1 MELILLR
8 HGQSTTNRL
17 LAEVQD
23 EREVDTGPQDS
34 TLTRLGRRQ
43 ADLAGKALSR
53 EYIDMIISSP
63 ARRTLETTRRVVR
76 CIDAL
81 PMVDPRVVEFRGVG
95 AAPAASG
102 EELRA
107 MYPGFSF
114 GTEFDNEIA
123 WNMGYLNES
132 KEDLYRRARGLWQE
146 LLLPRAHSDIGRESR
161 VLVVTHRMFS
171 AYLTGVALG
180 MTLEQVQT
188 GRFQLGN
195 CASTRFEV
203 RSNGVVMVV
212 HANREDYL
220 HGRVS
225 A

>member
-8 HGQSTTNRL
+8 HGQSTTNRM
-17 LAEVQD
+17 LAEAQD
-23 EREVDTGPQDS
+23 DREVDAGLQDAS
-34 TLTRLGRRQ
+34 LTRLGRRQ
-43 ADLAGKALSR
+43 ADLAGKALSH
-53 EYIDMIISSP
+53 EYIDLIMSSP
-63 ARRTLETTRRVVR
+63 ARRALETTQRVKR
-76 CIDAL
+76 CLDAL
-81 PMVDPRVVEFRGVG
+81 PIVDPRVVEFRGVG
-95 AAPAASG
+95 GAPAASG
-102 EELRA
+102 TELRA
-107 MYPGFSF
+107 KYPVFSF
-114 GTEFDNEIA
+114 GDEFDEESP
-123 WNMGYLNES
+123 WNIGFLNES
-132 KEDLYRRARGLWQE
+132 KEELYQRAQGIWQE
-146 LLLPRAHSDIGRESR
+146 FLLPRAHSEIGRESR
-161 VLVVTHRMFS
+161 VLIVTHRMFS

-180 MTLEQVQT
+180 MNLDQIQT

>member
-8 HGQSTTNRL
+8 HGQSTTNRI
-17 LAEVQD
+17 LAEAPD
-23 EREVDTGPQDS
+23 EREVDAGPQDAP
-34 TLTRLGRRQ
+34 LTRLGRRQ
-43 ADLAGKALSR
+43 ADLAGKALAR
-53 EYIDMIISSP
+53 EYIDMIICSP
-63 ARRTLETTRRVVR
+63 ARRTLETTLRVRR

-81 PMVDPRVVEFRGVG
+81 PIVDPRVVEFRGVG

-102 EELRA
+102 EELRT
-107 MYPGFSF
+107 MYPEFSF
-114 GTEFDNEIA
+114 GSEFDSGRA
-123 WNMGYLNES
+123 WNLGYLNET
-132 KEDLYRRARGLWQE
+132 KEELYRRAQGLWHD
-146 LLLPRAHSDIGRESR
+146 LLLPRAHSDIGKQSR

-180 MTLEQVQT
+180 MNLDQIQT

>member
-17 LAEVQD
+17 LAEVKD

-43 ADLAGKALSR
+43 ADLAGKALSC
-53 EYIDMIISSP
+53 EYIDMILSSP
-63 ARRTLETTRRVVR
+63 ARRALETTQRVKR

-81 PMVDPRVVEFRGVG
+81 PMVDPRVLEFRGVG
-95 AAPAASG
+95 SAPAASG
-102 EELRA
+102 TELRA

-114 GTEFDNEIA
+114 GTEFDNKTA
-123 WNMGYLNES
+123 WNLAYLNES
-132 KEDLYRRARGLWQE
+132 KEELYRRAQGLWQDFVV
-146 LLLPRAHSDIGRESR
+146 PRASSESGRASR

-171 AYLTGVALG
+171 AYLTGIALG
-180 MTLEQVQT
+180 MNLEQIQT

-203 RSNGVVMVV
+203 RSNGVVMVAY
-212 HANREDYL
+212 ANREDYL
-220 HGRVS
+220 HGKVS